1 MEVPMNVVDV
11 KGSARC
17 STTAF
22 APNIV
27 YFSPGLKLPVICL
40 MPGQEIP
47 PHPGATGMFYVVEGK
62 GVFTVGDEKIEVSA
76 GSLVVAP
83 SGAVR
88 GIRPLERLILFA
100 VHAGMH

>member
-1 MEVPMNVVDV
+1 MNVIDV
-11 KGSARC
+11 KSSARC
-17 STTAF
+17 STGAF

-62 GVFTVGDEKIEVSA
+62 GIFTAGDERIEISA
-76 GSLVVAP
+76 GSLVVVP
-83 SGAVR
+83 SGGIR
-88 GIRPLERLILFA
+88 GIKPSEKLVLFA
-100 VHAGMH
+100 VHAGVH